1 MKAKS
6 EHGIT
11 NAVHS
16 MYGGDIT
23 TSGKNTQNKTNN
35 HLYEEEEGVD
45 VGEIVGHEDLELTNP
60 TQENKVEGG
69 KLITK
74 TIIDE
79 KGKEIKKKVK
89 VLGTSSR
96 LHLAYLL
103 SLLLWYIWPQL
114 VLTFYSTIAAQR
126 ISLSSCN
133 VPLPVS
139 DGERF
144 NARLSRIGRY
154 LPERG
159 GMMII
164 RDDYGFGQQPLVNGR
179 R

>member
-1 MKAKS
+1 MKAKN

-16 MYGGDIT
+16 MYGGNIT

-74 TIIDE
+74 TIID
-79 KGKEIKKKVK
+79 
-89 VLGTSSR
+89 
-96 LHLAYLL
+96 
-103 SLLLWYIWPQL
+103 
-114 VLTFYSTIAAQR
+114 
-126 ISLSSCN
+126 
-133 VPLPVS
+133 
-139 DGERF
+139 
-144 NARLSRIGRY
+144 
-154 LPERG
+154 
-159 GMMII
+159 
-164 RDDYGFGQQPLVNGR
+164 
-179 R
+179 

>member
-103 SLLLWYIWPQL
+103 SLLLLYIWPQL
-114 VLTFYSTIAAQR
+114 VITVPNLLFYHCHSTYL
-126 ISLSSCN
+126 SLHATYLSLYQMAN
-133 VPLPVS
+133 VSMLDYPV
-139 DGERF
+139 
-144 NARLSRIGRY
+144 
-154 LPERG
+154 
-159 GMMII
+159 
-164 RDDYGFGQQPLVNGR
+164 LVDIYR
-179 R
+179 REVA